1 MQSIDKRNF
10 ITKHWAIYVC
20 FWCKKT
26 KHFDNKYKFD
36 ETKWVRNASTFKFSS
51 LFLFIW
57 YVSVYIQSSIS
68 SQSTYSHT
76 TFCRN
81 RFFFFSSVHHR
92 LSLVFVHATR
102 TIVMVYLIKWF
113 RCFAAGDFVV
123 IDIQPDVVWLS
134 YRSYRDDYVFSMRTF
149 CVRHGFSNKITIK
162 MTINDLISE

>member
-1 MQSIDKRNF
+1 MQ
-10 ITKHWAIYVC
+10 
-20 FWCKKT
+20 KT

-36 ETKWVRNASTFKFSS
+36 ETKWVRNALTFKYSSLSLSFSS
-51 LFLFIW
+51 FDM
-57 YVSVYIQSSIS
+57 SP
-68 SQSTYSHT
+68 SHASPHIRT
-76 TFCRN
+76 QHFVVID
-81 RFFFFSSVHHR
+81 FFFFFCSSPFVV
-92 LSLVFVHATR
+92 VFVHATR

>member
-20 FWCKKT
+20 FWCK
-26 KHFDNKYKFD
+26 
-36 ETKWVRNASTFKFSS
+36 RRSTLIININSMKPNEYEMLWRSNIPLS

-57 YVSVYIQSSIS
+57 YVPVSC
-68 SQSTYSHT
+68 QSTYSHT

-81 RFFFFSSVHHR
+81 RFFFFFCSSPFVV
-92 LSLVFVHATR
+92 VFVHATR

-149 CVRHGFSNKITIK
+149 CVRHGFPNKITIK